1 MMNDVHRDFLSL
13 LGWEGDELE
22 AALPDWI
29 NTARF
34 LRLTDRDVRMATED
48 WIPNYWNISLKGVR
62 MCIAACIKEAMETAK
77 MRQYMDEGRKV
88 LFSTMPS
95 SPVCISA
102 NKLAG
107 GERMHISHPYF
118 IATSVWG
125 AFFNKGADSLFCNSC
140 MDQGCHHCVMNT
152 IRADSLL
159 QGMIPK
165 PTVTWNWGLQCN
177 EGPKTDEM
185 VFSLENEEWDNVLT
199 TMPHDA
205 PIGYIEAED
214 PERVHYLSE
223 ELRAS
228 QEKVTSLTGIE
239 VADEH
244 LRRALDDYMSYLR
257 RIERLTDLVMN
268 ADPQPLTGNELA
280 LFGICMEAAFDTG
293 LDGLNEAIDTV
304 TAEVEQLISE
314 GRGVLPKGAPKLAC
328 HFSPLNI
335 PWIDKAFR
343 DNGVNLTLGRMFP
356 PASFLMRCVD
366 DSDGF
371 TMAAR
376 MCLSVPNT
384 VNMLD
389 EAKMVAEQLK
399 MYSVDGALYGFF
411 AFDRWIGALEKTMIR
426 VVEDYT
432 SVPHFYLE
440 GDFWNSGRFSLEDR
454 ISMIRSICNCLKISG
469 LAGRQV

>member
-1 MMNDVHRDFLSL
+1 MQR
-13 LGWEGDELE
+13 
-22 AALPDWI
+22 
-29 NTARF
+29 
-34 LRLTDRDVRMATED
+34 
-48 WIPNYWNISLKGVR
+48 
-62 MCIAACIKEAMETAK
+62 
-77 MRQYMDEGRKV
+77 
-88 LFSTMPS
+88 
-95 SPVCISA
+95 
-102 NKLAG
+102 
-107 GERMHISHPYF
+107 
-118 IATSVWG
+118 
-125 AFFNKGADSLFCNSC
+125 
-140 MDQGCHHCVMNT
+140 
-152 IRADSLL
+152 
-159 QGMIPK
+159 
-165 PTVTWNWGLQCN
+165 
-177 EGPKTDEM
+177 
-185 VFSLENEEWDNVLT
+185 
-199 TMPHDA
+199 
-205 PIGYIEAED
+205 
-214 PERVHYLSE
+214 
-223 ELRAS
+223 
-228 QEKVTSLTGIE
+228 VTSLTGIE

-304 TAEVEQLISE
+304 AAEVEQLISE